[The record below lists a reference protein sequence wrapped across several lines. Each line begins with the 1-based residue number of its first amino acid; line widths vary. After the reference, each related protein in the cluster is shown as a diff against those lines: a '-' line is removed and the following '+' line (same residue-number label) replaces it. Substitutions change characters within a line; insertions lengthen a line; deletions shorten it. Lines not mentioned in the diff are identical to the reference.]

1 MDYLNPTSH
10 LDEDQLKR
18 YLFDPLERFLCGCVS
33 EASATTSTG
42 THEVDENE
50 SQHKEPEQIFKEIS
64 ALNAPPA
71 QCGKLFRMGEAT
83 YSCRDCGHDPTCVL
97 CVNCFKESEHR
108 FHRYKMSTSSGGG
121 YCDCG
126 DSEAW
131 SQFVHC
137 STHLLGTQQCRM
149 YNTSRTSS
157 TLLITINS
165 ARLP

>member
-1 MDYLNPTSH
+1 MNNIQDT
-10 LDEDQLKR
+10 
-18 YLFDPLERFLCGCVS
+18 
-33 EASATTSTG
+33 
-42 THEVDENE
+42 DENE
-50 SQHKEPEQIFKEIS
+50 AKNKDPEQILKEIS

-71 QCGKLFRMGEAT
+71 QCGKLFRMGEPT
-83 YSCRDCGHDPTCVL
+83 YSCRDCGHDQTCVL

-137 STHLLGTQQCRM
+137 STHVLGTQHE
-149 YNTSRTSS
+149 NTDP
-157 TLLITINS
+157 L
-165 ARLP
+165 AKLPIDIQVRVKQVGNQ